1 MYSYLD
7 TYTTRMIL
15 VIRDDIPKERVKY
28 ITQNYISNLEK
39 MRDTI
44 DRITF
49 QEQINNFSS
58 LEFNY
63 NELISFDS
71 KIPISIGSKDIYV
84 NEGLITYTEN
94 LQIKI

>member
-15 VIRDDIPKERVKY
+15 VIRDDIPTKRVKY

-63 NELISFDS
+63 LFFVYE
-71 KIPISIGSKDIYV
+71 
-84 NEGLITYTEN
+84 
-94 LQIKI
+94 